1 VRTRLNLLALTA
13 AVIGLLLIPATAFAY
28 APTGDDF
35 ITCVAG
41 GDENIECVAGVFD
54 ANIDCS
60 YEANPGGTGTGTSDA
75 EGEFAF
81 NFDVPTDQETE
92 VQVTVQCGAK
102 VLSAAIANVT
112 AEGEVIANAGS
123 NAGLLAL
130 GAFGALA
137 IGGGA
142 LYVSKRK
149 RTETAA

>member
-1 VRTRLNLLALTA
+1 MRIRLNMLTLTA
-13 AVIGLLLIPATAFAY
+13 AVIGLLLIPTAAFAY

-41 GDENIECVAGVFD
+41 GDSNVECVAGVF
-54 ANIDCS
+54 
-60 YEANPGGTGTGTSDA
+60 EANTDCTFEASTGATGDGSSDG

-81 NFDVPTDQETE
+81 DFDVPTDEETE
-92 VQVTVQCGAK
+92 VQVTVQCGTK
-102 VLSAAIANVT
+102 VLSDTIANVT

-130 GAFGALA
+130 GAVGA
-137 IGGGA
+137 IGIGGAA

-149 RTETAA
+149 QTGTTA